1 METVRVSKLREHLV
15 SFLKRVERGE
25 DIIITSRG
33 HRVARLVPLDD
44 KMKKAREAL
53 QQLRKNAVVDDVISP
68 VGERWKVI
76 E

>member
-15 SFLKRVERGE
+15 SFLKRVELGE

-33 HRVARLVPLDD
+33 RRVARLVPLGD
-44 KMKKAREAL
+44 KMKKAREDL
-53 QQLRKNAVVDDVISP
+53 QQLRKNAVVRDIISP
-68 VGERWKVI
+68 VGERWEAI